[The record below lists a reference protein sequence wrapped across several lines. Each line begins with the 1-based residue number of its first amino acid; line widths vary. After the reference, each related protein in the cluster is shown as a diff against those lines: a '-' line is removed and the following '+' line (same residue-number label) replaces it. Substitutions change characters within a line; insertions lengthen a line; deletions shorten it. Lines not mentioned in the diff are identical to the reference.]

1 MKHSILLA
9 ALLPLLAC
17 MCTPGTESLP
27 VMSFNVRLG
36 VADDGAFSWENR
48 KAAAA
53 AMIAD
58 QRPAV
63 FGVQEAYDFQLDF
76 LKGNCP
82 GYAYVGV
89 GREDGVHEGEHMAVF
104 YDTERISLE
113 DWGTYWLSETP
124 EEPSFG
130 WDAACKRTATWTLL
144 RDRKTGR
151 AFYFVNTHL
160 DHVGE
165 TTRRNGL
172 ALVLER
178 IAGMNPEGHPLALV
192 GDFNVYPDDPCLGDL
207 RKKMQDARETAP
219 DTDRGV
225 TWHDWGKVSG
235 TPPIDYVFYS
245 GFSGCKSFRRITREY
260 GGSIYVSDHYPV
272 IADLV
277 Y

>member
-1 MKHSILLA
+1 
-9 ALLPLLAC
+9 
-17 MCTPGTESLP
+17 
-27 VMSFNVRLG
+27 
-36 VADDGAFSWENR
+36 
-48 KAAAA
+48 
-53 AMIAD
+53 MIAD

-165 TTRRNGL
+165 TARRNGL

-178 IAGMNPEGHPLALV
+178 IAGMNPEGYPMALV